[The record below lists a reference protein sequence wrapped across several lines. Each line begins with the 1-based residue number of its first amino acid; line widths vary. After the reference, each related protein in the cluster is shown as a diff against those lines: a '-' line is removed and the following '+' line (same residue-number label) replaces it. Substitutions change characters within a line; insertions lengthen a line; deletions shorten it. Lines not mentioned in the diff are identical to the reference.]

1 MQRVKNFYWMI
12 IALLLLLLVLSGCST
27 GERPLWTNAPG
38 WSRAP
43 YMGVNAIGDPVP
55 FAADE
60 DGNLFFLFIVSDQDM
75 LYPQVVGIDR
85 TGART
90 IDVRISTP
98 LIQPDIPAMVWDGE
112 LLQLFWI
119 SDQALYHASI
129 TPDGI
134 VASTPTLLSG
144 DVKTGAFDVT
154 VSNEGDLAVWFSGP
168 RREPGLYR
176 VDLQDGSILP
186 LDEIG
191 IRPQLAFD
199 ATGTL
204 HALWTHYPPGLE
216 QTAIL
221 YAAYEDGR
229 VHVAAETIVA
239 EPALGISNLLE
250 GPQLGLDEDNV
261 FVLWTERIMTGMQS
275 GSVRS
280 TYLWFPAGQPE
291 LVSAEEYL
299 RAPLSYE
306 LPYSSWDG
314 GTMQT
319 GDRFDI
325 GQGGFSQT
333 GTILEITPSY
343 PADGELAIAFNIKA
357 DYLRRKSELQ
367 IGVLYLD
374 PDPTSY
380 QLISFTAA
388 GSQSAYLVNLD
399 GSLYLSWLE
408 KTSSSAYDVYF
419 STTSPDLSAALNTVQ
434 SSDILAIIG
443 QSLFGF
449 VSGMLLLPMGL
460 IWIVVPI
467 IVIAIAS
474 MIRREEE
481 DFWSPYNLGSILLAL
496 GAYWASKL
504 MILPGINSYVPFSA
518 WIPGIPSALKIPLR
532 IGIPTLIAVSALYL
546 AYRFTRTR
554 EQQSSLFFV
563 LVYAAL
569 DGILTLGV
577 YGVLIYGG

>member
-1 MQRVKNFYWMI
+1 MKNFHWMI
-12 IALLLLLLVLSGCST
+12 IALLLLLLALSGCST
-27 GERPLWTNAPG
+27 GERPQWTNAPG

-43 YMGVNAIGDPVP
+43 YIGINAIGDPVP

-60 DGNLFFLFIVSDQDM
+60 NGDLYFLFITSEQET

-85 TGART
+85 TGERT
-90 IDVRISTP
+90 IDVRIPTV
-98 LIQPDIPAMVWDGE
+98 LIQPDIPAIVWDGE

-119 SDQALYHASI
+119 SNQALYQASM
-129 TPDGI
+129 TPDG
-134 VASTPTLLSG
+134 VVVRTPTLLSG
-144 DVKTGAFDVT
+144 DIKTGEFDVT
-154 VSNEGDLAVWFSGP
+154 ISTEGTVAVWFSGP
-168 RREPGLYR
+168 RREPGLYQ
-176 VDLQDGSILP
+176 VDLHDGSILL
-186 LDEIG
+186 LDELG

-199 ATGTL
+199 ESGAL
-204 HALWTHYPPGLE
+204 HALWAHYPPGLE
-216 QTAIL
+216 ETAIL
-221 YAAYEDGR
+221 YAAYPDGR
-229 VHVAAETIVA
+229 VDIAAETIVA
-239 EPALGISNLLE
+239 EPVLGISNLLE
-250 GPQLGLDEDNV
+250 GPQLGLDDHNV

-280 TYLWFPAGQPE
+280 TYLWFPIGQPG
-291 LVSAEEYL
+291 LVSSEAYL
-299 RAPLSYE
+299 RAPQGYE
-306 LPYSSWDG
+306 LPYSPWDG
-314 GTMQT
+314 GAMQA
-319 GDRFDI
+319 GARFDVT
-325 GQGGFSQT
+325 QSGFSRT
-333 GTILEITPSY
+333 GTILEIAPSY
-343 PADGELAIAFNIKA
+343 PPDGELAIAFNIKA

-374 PDPTSY
+374 PAPTSY

-388 GSQSAYLVNLD
+388 GSQSAYLANID
-399 GSLYLSWLE
+399 SSLYLTWLE

-419 STTSPDLSAALNTVQ
+419 STTSTDLSAALNNIQ

-443 QSLFGF
+443 QTLFGF
-449 VSGMLLLPMGL
+449 ISGMLLLPMGL

-474 MIRREEE
+474 MIRREEA

-518 WIPGIPSALKIPLR
+518 WIPGIPSALKLPLQ
-532 IGIPTLIAVSALYL
+532 IGVPALIAASALFL
-546 AYRFTRTR
+546 AYRFTRSR